1 LEFLVD
7 VVPRT
12 VPFKQVREKKAP
24 SNSKATN
31 GESSAGPGQTT
42 LDGRTLLVNGA
53 NGTSHGGI
61 IDDVDDGAEEDPNAQ
76 LELETRRATAGNPS
90 DAQSGW
96 PSARD
101 VEMR

>member
-1 LEFLVD
+1 M
-7 VVPRT
+7 VPRT

-53 NGTSHGGI
+53 NGTSH
-61 IDDVDDGAEEDPNAQ
+61 VDDGAEEDPNAQ